1 MISLDEQLKYLNIKN
16 EDSIYTRTSKI
27 MTKSF
32 SFYTIVA
39 TILIFA
45 LNANSKIKLFAITLL
60 IINALLG
67 GLVVHARMDRIKKVV
82 NVQNESKILAYE
94 ILFHLLLFIV
104 IIIFF
109 HPPKI
114 DKLDILYSIIM
125 FHIIIQ
131 IYMGFFN
138 PEIIYMNF
146 IPKNQGLII
155 YTVLLLFSYTFIYFY
170 KR

>member
-1 MISLDEQLKYLNIKN
+1 
-16 EDSIYTRTSKI
+16 

-32 SFYTIVA
+32 SLYTNVA

-45 LNANSKIKLFAITLL
+45 LNAISKIKLFAITLL

-94 ILFHLLLFIV
+94 ILFNLLLFIV
-104 IIIFF
+104 IIVFF

-138 PEIIYMNF
+138 PDIIYMNF
-146 IPKNQGLII
+146 IPKNQSNYLYRFTII
-155 YTVLLLFSYTFIYFY
+155 FIYIHLFL
-170 KR
+170 

>member
-1 MISLDEQLKYLNIKN
+1 MISLDEQLTYLNIKN
-16 EDSIYTRTSKI
+16 EDSKYTRVSKL

-32 SFYTIVA
+32 SFYTVLA
-39 TILIFA
+39 AILLFL
-45 LNANSKIKLFAITLL
+45 LNANSKIKLFIITLL
-60 IINALLG
+60 FINALLG
-67 GLVVHARMDRIKKVV
+67 GLVVHARMDRIKKLV
-82 NVQNESKILAYE
+82 NVQNESQIITYE
-94 ILFHLLLFIV
+94 VLFHLLLFI
-104 IIIFF
+104 IIMIFF

-114 DKLDILYSIIM
+114 DKIDILYAIIM
-125 FHIIIQ
+125 FHIVIQ